1 MITVNSQRL
10 QKSLEEL
17 ASLARTP
24 DGINRMTYTKAF
36 WDSCDYVERLM
47 IDAGMTVKRNS
58 VGNVVGT
65 YPGKT
70 GRKIVTGSHIDSV
83 PNGGMFDGCL
93 GVMAAIEA
101 IHTLHEQG
109 IQPDHTIDVVAWAE
123 EEGVV
128 ISGLMGSLAYCGLP
142 LTPIQLEKISDYN
155 ITLEDIA
162 ECKVQEP
169 VDYSLELHIEQGGVL
184 DENKEDIGIVTAIVA
199 LKRYRVVIDGM
210 ANHAGTTPMP
220 MRNDALVKAA
230 DVIKRMS
237 SLVQEVD
244 PEMVGTIGNIEV
256 EPNAVNVVPGRVTMV
271 WEFRAVN
278 EQSLETAF
286 QRLQAEF
293 QDIITSIT
301 PIQYERAYHM
311 DEEVKRAIEAASKD
325 LGLSVR
331 HMPSGAGHDTMC
343 LAQITRPGMIFV
355 PSVGGVS
362 HSCKEWTEWKD
373 VTNGANVLVNA
384 LLTIDKAAGQQ

>member
-1 MITVNSQRL
+1 MVKINPQRL
-10 QKSLEEL
+10 KTSLTEL
-17 ASLARTP
+17 ADLARTP
-24 DGINRMTYTKAF
+24 EGINRMTYTKAF
-36 WDSCDYVERLM
+36 WDSCKYVTQLM
-47 IDAGMTVKRNS
+47 EDAGMTVRSNA

-70 GRKIVTGSHIDSV
+70 QRKLVIGSHIDSV

-109 IQPDHTIDVVAWAE
+109 IQLEHSVDVVAWAE

-142 LTPIQLEKISDYN
+142 LTPIQLEKIGDYH
-155 ITLEDIA
+155 ITLEDIQA
-162 ECKVQEP
+162 CKVQEP

-184 DENKEDIGIVTAIVA
+184 DQTKEDIGIVTAIVA
-199 LKRYRVVIDGM
+199 LKRYRVVIEGV

-220 MRNDALVKAA
+220 LREDALVKAA
-230 DVIKRMS
+230 AIFQRMS
-237 SLVQEVD
+237 TLVQEVD
-244 PEMVGTIGNIEV
+244 PEMVGTIGHVEI
-256 EPNAVNVVPGRVTMV
+256 EPNAVNVVPGRVSMI
-271 WEFRAVN
+271 WEFRAVK
-278 EQSLETAF
+278 EESLEIAF
-286 QRLQAEF
+286 ERLKGEF
-293 QDIITSIT
+293 QDIIASIT

-311 DEEVKRAIEAASKD
+311 DETAMEVIEQASKE
-325 LGLSVR
+325 LGLR
-331 HMPSGAGHDTMC
+331 TRKMPSGAGHDTMC

-355 PSVGGVS
+355 PSVGGIS
-362 HSCKEWTEWKD
+362 HSCKEWTHWED

-384 LLTIDKAAGQQ
+384 LLKLDQQSQ